1 MQPTL
6 ALLQDIPYPLTP
18 ATEIAARIDRLQAR
32 LAEAGLDGALLVQ
45 NVDLHYFSGTMQNA
59 HLYVP
64 AAGEAALFVWKSL
77 TRAQRESPLRD
88 VVALRSPRDLAGLL
102 AERGYMPKQVGL
114 ELDVLAVNQYRGYE
128 RAFSEVE
135 FADCWPLIRSVR
147 MVKSGWEVQ
156 QIERA
161 AQISSA
167 MIMAVRDALRPS
179 VTELEVAAAGE
190 YAGRRM
196 GHEYLVRMRGLNNDL
211 DVGYASSGPSGAY
224 ATAMLSCNGGLG
236 LSPAHAQG
244 ASWRR
249 IGAGE
254 PLLADFVGLYNGY
267 LADQTRTLCIGT
279 LPNELQRAYAA
290 SVQIQNAMVAAL
302 RPGHT
307 AEEVYNIGVGLAA
320 ELGYGAN
327 IQGHGEQQ
335 VSFIGHGVGLELNDW
350 PAIAKGLTEP
360 LQAGMVIAL
369 EPKLAFPGVGMVG
382 IENTWLVTDGA
393 PRPLTTLPQEILSVA
408 A

>member
-1 MQPTL
+1 MHPIL
-6 ALLQDIPYPLTP
+6 DWLNDIPYLLTP
-18 ATEIAARIDRLQAR
+18 ASEIVARIARLQAR

-45 NVDLHYFSGTMQNA
+45 NVDLLYFSGTMQNA

-64 AAGEAALFVWKSL
+64 MQGEPALFVWKSL
-77 TRAQRESPLRD
+77 TRARRESPLRD
-88 VVALRSPRDLAGLL
+88 IVALRSPRDLPALL
-102 AERGYMPKQVGL
+102 AERGYAPKRVGL
-114 ELDVLAVNQYRGYE
+114 ELDVLAVNQYRSYE
-128 RAFSEVE
+128 RAFAGVE

-147 MVKSGWEVQ
+147 QVKSGWEVQ

-161 AQISSA
+161 AAISSA
-167 MIMAVRDALRPS
+167 MIREVRDALRPG
-179 VTELEVAAAGE
+179 VTELEAAAAGE

-211 DVGYASSGPSGAY
+211 DVGYASSGPTGSY

-236 LSPAHAQG
+236 LSPSHAQG

-249 IGAGE
+249 IGVGE

-279 LPNELQRAYAA
+279 LPNELQRAYDAT
-290 SVQIQNAMVAAL
+290 VQIQNAMVAAL

-307 AEEVYNIGVGLAA
+307 AEEVYNIGVALAA
-320 ELGYGAN
+320 ELGYGEN

-335 VSFIGHGVGLELNDW
+335 VNFIGHGVGLELNDW
-350 PAIAKGLTEP
+350 PAIAKGVTEP

-382 IENTWLVTDGA
+382 IENTWLVNEGA
-393 PRPLTTLPQEILSVA
+393 PRQLTTLPEEILSVA